1 MQSPNGDHVRM
12 ASLVWESQAGIFEQA
27 PHAGGWRSGHMEPVI
42 ASSNTQRTLSVP
54 DQPDTVESTADSSE
68 PVSETFVATIVR
80 LDQSAAER
88 LFRVARL

>member
-1 MQSPNGDHVRM
+1 
-12 ASLVWESQAGIFEQA
+12 
-27 PHAGGWRSGHMEPVI
+27 MEPVI
-42 ASSNTQRTLSVP
+42 ASSNTQRTLSVS
-54 DQPDTVESTADSSE
+54 DQPDAVEPTADSSE

>member
-1 MQSPNGDHVRM
+1 
-12 ASLVWESQAGIFEQA
+12 
-27 PHAGGWRSGHMEPVI
+27 MEPVI

-54 DQPDTVESTADSSE
+54 DQPDAVEPTADSSE